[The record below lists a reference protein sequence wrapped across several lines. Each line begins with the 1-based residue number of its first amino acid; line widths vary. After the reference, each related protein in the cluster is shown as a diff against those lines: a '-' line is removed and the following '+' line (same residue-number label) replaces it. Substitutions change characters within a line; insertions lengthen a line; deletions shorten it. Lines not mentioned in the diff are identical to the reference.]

1 MKQVGG
7 ECPLQGIMPTGK
19 GTPGQEARVF
29 LAFNV
34 LLPLNKGKKCIYALR
49 ESSKAWQVIW
59 VFTDAGASK
68 NESEIFCALEI
79 LVGLLEGI
87 PVCKAGVLHVLA
99 DLPVAN
105 CCSEVW
111 LGCDYEPHEGTC
123 SFSVRLVSH
132 DSKVFRSDRGLI
144 LREMN
149 MSVHGL

>member
-59 VFTDAGASK
+59 VFPD
-68 NESEIFCALEI
+68 
-79 LVGLLEGI
+79 
-87 PVCKAGVLHVLA
+87 
-99 DLPVAN
+99 
-105 CCSEVW
+105 
-111 LGCDYEPHEGTC
+111 EGTAVY
-123 SFSVRLVSH
+123 SRVARPNLVAKIECRRDFTH
-132 DSKVFRSDRGLI
+132 I
-144 LREMN
+144 LN
-149 MSVHGL
+149 MFTKF

>member
-59 VFTDAGASK
+59 VFPDVCVQRLFKATGTLSL
-68 NESEIFCALEI
+68 SLTII
-79 LVGLLEGI
+79 LVLDVPIISNISLIRSKRSRTIRHGQRMLLVIGSLRYARIEGGNTLLTLSR
-87 PVCKAGVLHVLA
+87 PVSNPTG
-99 DLPVAN
+99 
-105 CCSEVW
+105 
-111 LGCDYEPHEGTC
+111 
-123 SFSVRLVSH
+123 
-132 DSKVFRSDRGLI
+132 
-144 LREMN
+144 
-149 MSVHGL
+149 

>member
-59 VFTDAGASK
+59 VFPDVDGSIYYHSSVFLK
-68 NESEIFCALEI
+68 FKSICLNNVNLSR
-79 LVGLLEGI
+79 
-87 PVCKAGVLHVLA
+87 H
-99 DLPVAN
+99 
-105 CCSEVW
+105 
-111 LGCDYEPHEGTC
+111 C
-123 SFSVRLVSH
+123 SFITA
-132 DSKVFRSDRGLI
+132 LI
-144 LREMN
+144 LRALLMQT
-149 MSVHGL
+149 VV

>member
-59 VFTDAGASK
+59 VFPDGPA
-68 NESEIFCALEI
+68 
-79 LVGLLEGI
+79 
-87 PVCKAGVLHVLA
+87 
-99 DLPVAN
+99 
-105 CCSEVW
+105 
-111 LGCDYEPHEGTC
+111 
-123 SFSVRLVSH
+123 LVSACAVRAH
-132 DSKVFRSDRGLI
+132 WRSRI
-144 LREMN
+144 LR
-149 MSVHGL
+149 SAP

>member
-59 VFTDAGASK
+59 VFPDVPSARTKSATRY
-68 NESEIFCALEI
+68 
-79 LVGLLEGI
+79 V
-87 PVCKAGVLHVLA
+87 VL
-99 DLPVAN
+99 P
-105 CCSEVW
+105 
-111 LGCDYEPHEGTC
+111 P
-123 SFSVRLVSH
+123 
-132 DSKVFRSDRGLI
+132 
-144 LREMN
+144 
-149 MSVHGL
+149 

>member
-59 VFTDAGASK
+59 VFPDGLST
-68 NESEIFCALEI
+68 CARNLQ
-79 LVGLLEGI
+79 
-87 PVCKAGVLHVLA
+87 
-99 DLPVAN
+99 
-105 CCSEVW
+105 W
-111 LGCDYEPHEGTC
+111 LQPHGN
-123 SFSVRLVSH
+123 S
-132 DSKVFRSDRGLI
+132 
-144 LREMN
+144 
-149 MSVHGL
+149 

>member
-59 VFTDAGASK
+59 VFPDVTI
-68 NESEIFCALEI
+68 N
-79 LVGLLEGI
+79 
-87 PVCKAGVLHVLA
+87 
-99 DLPVAN
+99 
-105 CCSEVW
+105 
-111 LGCDYEPHEGTC
+111 
-123 SFSVRLVSH
+123 
-132 DSKVFRSDRGLI
+132 
-144 LREMN
+144 
-149 MSVHGL
+149 HGNGSTY

>member
-59 VFTDAGASK
+59 VFPDEHG
-68 NESEIFCALEI
+68 
-79 LVGLLEGI
+79 GQR
-87 PVCKAGVLHVLA
+87 LH
-99 DLPVAN
+99 LP
-105 CCSEVW
+105 
-111 LGCDYEPHEGTC
+111 
-123 SFSVRLVSH
+123 
-132 DSKVFRSDRGLI
+132 DSTLQHI
-144 LREMN
+144 LR
-149 MSVHGL
+149 L

>member
-59 VFTDAGASK
+59 VFPDVVSNHLSHASHVCPSSSS
-68 NESEIFCALEI
+68 NVLFALAMA
-79 LVGLLEGI
+79 L
-87 PVCKAGVLHVLA
+87 
-99 DLPVAN
+99 
-105 CCSEVW
+105 
-111 LGCDYEPHEGTC
+111 
-123 SFSVRLVSH
+123 
-132 DSKVFRSDRGLI
+132 
-144 LREMN
+144 
-149 MSVHGL
+149 

>member
-59 VFTDAGASK
+59 VFPD
-68 NESEIFCALEI
+68 LY
-79 LVGLLEGI
+79 GI
-87 PVCKAGVLHVLA
+87 PNK
-99 DLPVAN
+99 VA
-105 CCSEVW
+105 
-111 LGCDYEPHEGTC
+111 
-123 SFSVRLVSH
+123 
-132 DSKVFRSDRGLI
+132 SDQAAAHSPR
-144 LREMN
+144 
-149 MSVHGL
+149 

>member
-59 VFTDAGASK
+59 VFPDV
-68 NESEIFCALEI
+68 N
-79 LVGLLEGI
+79 
-87 PVCKAGVLHVLA
+87 
-99 DLPVAN
+99 
-105 CCSEVW
+105 
-111 LGCDYEPHEGTC
+111 GCDFCEHGKEKHVQKT
-123 SFSVRLVSH
+123 H
-132 DSKVFRSDRGLI
+132 Q
-144 LREMN
+144 LR
-149 MSVHGL
+149 

>member
-59 VFTDAGASK
+59 VFPDDAQPLFDHNANAPSSHNGSPPPHC
-68 NESEIFCALEI
+68 NM
-79 LVGLLEGI
+79 GLLPHRQG
-87 PVCKAGVLHVLA
+87 CQLH
-99 DLPVAN
+99 
-105 CCSEVW
+105 
-111 LGCDYEPHEGTC
+111 
-123 SFSVRLVSH
+123 
-132 DSKVFRSDRGLI
+132 
-144 LREMN
+144 
-149 MSVHGL
+149 

>member
-59 VFTDAGASK
+59 VFPD
-68 NESEIFCALEI
+68 
-79 LVGLLEGI
+79 
-87 PVCKAGVLHVLA
+87 VCH
-99 DLPVAN
+99 
-105 CCSEVW
+105 
-111 LGCDYEPHEGTC
+111 
-123 SFSVRLVSH
+123 
-132 DSKVFRSDRGLI
+132 
-144 LREMN
+144 
-149 MSVHGL
+149 

>member
-59 VFTDAGASK
+59 VFPDARA
-68 NESEIFCALEI
+68 
-79 LVGLLEGI
+79 GI
-87 PVCKAGVLHVLA
+87 KDGTKRRTLTTAG
-99 DLPVAN
+99 P
-105 CCSEVW
+105 
-111 LGCDYEPHEGTC
+111 
-123 SFSVRLVSH
+123 
-132 DSKVFRSDRGLI
+132 RSRQ
-144 LREMN
+144 
-149 MSVHGL
+149 

>member
-59 VFTDAGASK
+59 VFPDGD
-68 NESEIFCALEI
+68 ECLQV
-79 LVGLLEGI
+79 VGHVDGGD
-87 PVCKAGVLHVLA
+87 GV
-99 DLPVAN
+99 
-105 CCSEVW
+105 
-111 LGCDYEPHEGTC
+111 G
-123 SFSVRLVSH
+123 
-132 DSKVFRSDRGLI
+132 
-144 LREMN
+144 
-149 MSVHGL
+149 

>member
-59 VFTDAGASK
+59 VFPD
-68 NESEIFCALEI
+68 
-79 LVGLLEGI
+79 VR
-87 PVCKAGVLHVLA
+87 
-99 DLPVAN
+99 
-105 CCSEVW
+105 
-111 LGCDYEPHEGTC
+111 PHEMPNQGAQFGKC
-123 SFSVRLVSH
+123 
-132 DSKVFRSDRGLI
+132 
-144 LREMN
+144 
-149 MSVHGL
+149 